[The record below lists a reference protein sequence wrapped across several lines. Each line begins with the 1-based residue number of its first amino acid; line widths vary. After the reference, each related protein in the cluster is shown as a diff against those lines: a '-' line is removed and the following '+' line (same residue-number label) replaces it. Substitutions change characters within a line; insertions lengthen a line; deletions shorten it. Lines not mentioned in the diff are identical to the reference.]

1 MDSIIEK
8 LNKKV
13 EDMGLQVIDE
23 RKDPKY
29 NFTYCL
35 AVRTEKSI
43 FVVYTT
49 KGYFHLRK
57 NSCLRLFEVSAHL
70 PFDAVKPWE
79 GSDFISPYTKSLL
92 ESGKCIVNYDRCFTL
107 EEVINL
113 LNS

>member
-8 LNKKV
+8 LNKKI
-13 EDMGLQVIDE
+13 EDMGLEVIDE
-23 RKDPKY
+23 RKDPRF

-49 KGYFHLRK
+49 RGYFYLWK
-57 NSCLRLFEVSAHL
+57 NSCLRLFEVSEHL
-70 PFDAVKPWE
+70 PFVEVDPWE
-79 GSDFISPYTKSLL
+79 GSDFISPYTKALL
-92 ESGKCIVNYDRCFTL
+92 ESGKCIVNYDRGFSV

-113 LNS
+113 LNG